1 MKIIALLLIP
11 CLTLAQ
17 AQGINR
23 YYYKMTINDS
33 VAKNYSEMFML
44 NISSSATEFKNIEYL
59 TSMVSDI
66 TVNKNEGRF
75 VISGNANTLPKN
87 FIRGRIYRDMHSN
100 LFKTVETLVID
111 YVIADSIQ
119 NAQWKIL
126 ADTANIEGL
135 SCQKAR
141 GFVYGRNS
149 TVFFA
154 KDIPLPY
161 GPWKLGGLPG
171 LIVSAQDDEMEFGF
185 RIVSPDKEIVKK
197 NNANIELPAGVK
209 FRQINK
215 YDYLRYSRM
224 FQENSEL
231 YSKMVTG
238 GEVQFKS
245 RDDQSL
251 NIPTQQIS
259 KRVIVPLFCRIEHL
273 K

>member
-1 MKIIALLLIP
+1 
-11 CLTLAQ
+11 
-17 AQGINR
+17 
-23 YYYKMTINDS
+23 
-33 VAKNYSEMFML
+33 
-44 NISSSATEFKNIEYL
+44 
-59 TSMVSDI
+59 
-66 TVNKNEGRF
+66 
-75 VISGNANTLPKN
+75 
-87 FIRGRIYRDMHSN
+87 MHSN

-141 GFVYGRNS
+141 GFVYGRNY